1 MALAM
6 AAAPLSGTGAVDD
19 WAGRM
24 LERINEYR
32 TRNELP
38 PLALD
43 PALMRAAMAH
53 THNMAENDMFEH
65 TGSDSAELGARL
77 QRVEYQFHQAAE
89 NLAGGIE
96 SPERTVDRWMV
107 NSDHRHNLLNPIFR
121 DIGIGYL
128 DDPDDGGKL
137 RYRHYWTVVLG
148 VKKNPRELDP
158 EPPPAP
164 LLP

>member
-1 MALAM
+1 M
-6 AAAPLSGTGAVDD
+6 PI
-19 WAGRM
+19 WAR
-24 LERINEYR
+24 
-32 TRNELP
+32 
-38 PLALD
+38 
-43 PALMRAAMAH
+43 
-53 THNMAENDMFEH
+53 
-65 TGSDSAELGARL
+65 GSNAWSIDLGARL
-77 QRVEYQFHQAAE
+77 QRVEYRFRQAAE

-148 VKKNPRELDP
+148 VKKKPRELNP

-164 LLP
+164 LSP